1 MWKGRKQAEIEV
13 NAGQF
18 LEELRVGS
26 WVYCWET
33 DQQRFLWSHRQ
44 SHQEEVASDRAWGKQ
59 RLQIA
64 ARRNRRETRLSKQDY
79 QAVLKTQLRPWI
91 KKKKNRNGK
100 SILSQNCTNN
110 PTSGKG
116 HRTNCGL
123 FRGSRFRCLRC
134 VLRWTK
140 WFHTK
145 SQEYLRR
152 LTGDIKISVSSFRA
166 ETFKS
171 TVRMKAS
178 PSLKTNK

>member
-44 SHQEEVASDRAWGKQ
+44 SYQEEVASDRAWGKQ

-91 KKKKNRNGK
+91 KKKKK
-100 SILSQNCTNN
+100 T
-110 PTSGKG
+110 
-116 HRTNCGL
+116 
-123 FRGSRFRCLRC
+123 
-134 VLRWTK
+134 
-140 WFHTK
+140 
-145 SQEYLRR
+145 
-152 LTGDIKISVSSFRA
+152 
-166 ETFKS
+166 ETENQYY
-171 TVRMKAS
+171 
-178 PSLKTNK
+178 LKTVPTTPRAAKGIELTVGYFGGADSVVYVVSWDEQNDSTPSHRNISEDSLET